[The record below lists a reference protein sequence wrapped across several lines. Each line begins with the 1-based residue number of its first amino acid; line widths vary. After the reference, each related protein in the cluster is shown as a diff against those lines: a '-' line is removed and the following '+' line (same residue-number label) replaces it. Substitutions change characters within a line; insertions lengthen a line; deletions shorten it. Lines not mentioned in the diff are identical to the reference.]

1 MLVSFVLQD
10 LGPDGPIEVVKLLA
24 RILLAGSLVAGVYG
38 AVSLGV
44 SSLTDRKAFA
54 AGAVL
59 LLLLVTGAIT
69 GALVDGLDAPE
80 WLLAF
85 NLAVSPLELVQRI
98 YGERGE
104 LDDTSTALLFAV
116 NIGWIVTGFS
126 VLVVAVPPPG
136 GDPMTAFAPPAA
148 PARTTMIRLDHV
160 SKWFGDIVAVSDLTF
175 ELGPGVTALLG
186 PNGAGKSTV
195 LRLLAGWPDRRR
207 DRSGCSAATPA
218 RTCRSSDG
226 SGWCPSRRASSS
238 RMTAREFV
246 EAAARLLAVRDVRG
260 AAAAALELV
269 ELDPTD
275 RRPVKALSKGNRQRV
290 KVAAALVH
298 DPEVLVLDEPLNGL
312 DPRQRVHLIDLVR
325 QLGQRDDRCVVVS
338 SHVLDEVERFG
349 SRILVI
355 AQGRLAAEGDFR
367 AIRDLMDDRPHRL
380 RLVSEA
386 APALAAALLSQGVV
400 AGARVTGPDRAE
412 VETTDIHRFRRE
424 VAVAARTLEL
434 PLDEV
439 VPLDDDLDSV
449 FRYLVG
455 R

>member
-1 MLVSFVLQD
+1 M
-10 LGPDGPIEVVKLLA
+10 
-24 RILLAGSLVAGVYG
+24 
-38 AVSLGV
+38 
-44 SSLTDRKAFA
+44 
-54 AGAVL
+54 
-59 LLLLVTGAIT
+59 
-69 GALVDGLDAPE
+69 
-80 WLLAF
+80 
-85 NLAVSPLELVQRI
+85 
-98 YGERGE
+98 
-104 LDDTSTALLFAV
+104 
-116 NIGWIVTGFS
+116 
-126 VLVVAVPPPG
+126 
-136 GDPMTAFAPPAA
+136 
-148 PARTTMIRLDHV
+148 
-160 SKWFGDIVAVSDLTF
+160 SKWFGDVVAVSDVTF
-175 ELGPGVTALLG
+175 ALGPGVTALLG

-195 LRLLAGWPDRRR
+195 LRLLG
-207 DRSGCSAATPA
+207 GLA
-218 RTCRSSDG
+218 R
-226 SGWCPSRRASSS
+226 PSQGQVRVLGGNPRKDLSLFGRIGLVPQQEALFEP
-238 RMTAREFV
+238 MTAREFV
-246 EAAARLLAVRDVRG
+246 EAAARLLRRARRPG
-260 AAAAALELV
+260 AAAGGPAELV
-269 ELDPTD
+269 ELDPSD

-325 QLGQRDDRCVVVS
+325 QLGQRQDRCVVVS

-380 RLVSEA
+380 RLVSAA
-386 APALAAALLSQGVV
+386 APALAAALLSEGVV
-400 AGARVTGPDRAE
+400 TGARVTGPDRAE

-424 VAVAARTLEL
+424 VAVAARALDL